1 MRRPLL
7 IAPSILA
14 SDFARLGEEV
24 RAVDQAGADWIHI
37 DVMDGHF
44 VPNISIGPD
53 VVKAL
58 RPHSKKTFDVHLMI
72 APCDPYLEAFAKAG
86 SDIITVHVE
95 AGPHIHRSLQAIRAL
110 GKKAGVTL
118 NPGTPESTIE
128 PVIDLVDL
136 ILVMSVNP
144 GFGGQKY
151 IPYAARE
158 DRAAAGARRRA
169 ADRHR
174 GRRRRHGGD
183 RARYRAR
190 RRQCAGRR
198 LGGVQG
204 RQRRPLPR
212 QHCGDPQCRG
222 NGAWRGGLMG
232 VLIDGK
238 WTDGELPQETG
249 TTGEF
254 KRADSRFR
262 DRITADGSSGFKA
275 EPGRYH
281 LYVAHGCPW
290 AHRTLI
296 YRALKGLTDVISV
309 AYSVPGLRTQ
319 GWTFEND
326 PRFPDCTPDTVN
338 GFHYLHEAY
347 TATDPNYTGKVTV
360 PTLWDKKTKRIVNN
374 ESSDIIRMLN
384 SEFDGVTGN
393 NNDYYPQALRAEIDR
408 LNDLI
413 YPNVNNGVYRCG
425 FAKTQAAYEAAYDGL
440 FATLDELEARLA
452 RQRYLVG
459 HQITEAD
466 WRLLPTL
473 LRFDVA
479 YFSLFRCNR
488 QRIADYPNL
497 HNYMLEL
504 YSVPGVAETVTPRYY
519 VHQLLVDRAAQPARH
534 HPQGHAGRPDD
545 AARPRPAGELTGR
558 SAPTLRRFRHRRRRS
573 WP

>member
-1 MRRPLL
+1 
-7 IAPSILA
+7 
-14 SDFARLGEEV
+14 
-24 RAVDQAGADWIHI
+24 
-37 DVMDGHF
+37 
-44 VPNISIGPD
+44 
-53 VVKAL
+53 
-58 RPHSKKTFDVHLMI
+58 
-72 APCDPYLEAFAKAG
+72 
-86 SDIITVHVE
+86 
-95 AGPHIHRSLQAIRAL
+95 
-110 GKKAGVTL
+110 
-118 NPGTPESTIE
+118 
-128 PVIDLVDL
+128 
-136 ILVMSVNP
+136 
-144 GFGGQKY
+144 
-151 IPYAARE
+151 
-158 DRAAAGARRRA
+158 
-169 ADRHR
+169 
-174 GRRRRHGGD
+174 
-183 RARYRAR
+183 
-190 RRQCAGRR
+190 
-198 LGGVQG
+198 
-204 RQRRPLPR
+204 
-212 QHCGDPQCRG
+212 
-222 NGAWRGGLMG
+222 MG

-296 YRALKGLTDVISV
+296 YRALKGLQDVITV

-338 GFHYLHEAY
+338 GFRYMHEAY
-347 TATDPNYTGKVTV
+347 TATDPKYTGKVTV

-374 ESSDIIRMLN
+374 ELPDIIRMFN

-393 NNDYYPQALRAEIDR
+393 NNDYYPKALRAEIDR
-408 LNDLI
+408 LNELI
-413 YPNVNNGVYRCG
+413 YPNVNNGVYRCA
-425 FAKTQAAYEAAYDGL
+425 FAKSQAAYEAAYDGL

-452 RQRYLVG
+452 RQRYLAG
-459 HQITEAD
+459 NQITEAD

-504 YSVPGVAETVTPRYY
+504 YQVPGVAETVTPRYY
-519 VHQLLVDRAAQPARH
+519 VINYWSIARLNPLGIIPKGTPVDLDQPHDRAR
-534 HPQGHAGRPDD
+534 
-545 AARPRPAGELTGR
+545 LTN
-558 SAPTLRRFRHRRRRS
+558 
-573 WP
+573 